1 MRAVAIGFAGL
12 ILAAMAATGCGRLTG
27 RSKAAVQA
35 AIEEHLRQQPGL
47 QMQNMTMQMQNVRF
61 HGDAA
66 EAEVKYVSRQS
77 SDIYVQIRYRLR
89 KEGGRWEVQSSSLVG
104 GMSAEPHPGSSPGPP
119 GTMHGSEPAPLR
131 PGNRRATPAPQ
142 ASH

>member
-12 ILAAMAATGCGRLTG
+12 ILAVMAATGCCRLTG

-77 SDIYVQIRYRLR
+77 SDIYVQIRFRFR
-89 KEGGRWEVQSSSLVG
+89 KEGGRRGANSSCRLG
-104 GMSAEPHPGSSPGPP
+104 GLTA
-119 GTMHGSEPAPLR
+119 
-131 PGNRRATPAPQ
+131 
-142 ASH
+142 